1 MAIRDKK
8 KFVSASEPSRTWS
21 SVAEFKTA
29 MNITDDGPFKNVA
42 SKQSKANE
50 WFLEDGVVHAYV
62 FYANIDDR
70 NAAQTPYKNAV
81 ASAGDKR
88 KYIMYHLASEEV

>member
-8 KFVSASEPSRTWS
+8 KFVSASEPSKTWS
-21 SVAEFKTA
+21 SIAEFKTA
-29 MNITDDGPFKNVA
+29 MGMTDDSPLKNIS

-62 FYANIDDR
+62 FYADMDDK
-70 NAAQTPYKNAV
+70 NAATTAYQNAV
-81 ASAGDKR
+81 TSSGDNR
-88 KYIMYHLASEEV
+88 KYIMYNLATEEV